1 MANSE
6 VEWLDSLRAAVEHQ
20 PIAVIRLS
28 PDQWEYLQDSRRGP
42 TEFSLAFPHAL
53 LKDIPRGT
61 VALLQVQSESGESLY
76 VGLIR
81 SKGAATTLD
90 SRIKIVRTGDLD
102 FPVTLAEIAEHIQ
115 EKRLAT
121 DLRSRIRGSEPVIR
135 LSPKL
140 SVAVLDVLA
149 NHQGNRGPLRVVA
162 EARSSVRRLS
172 DVRSLQGDAV
182 RMALRAFG
190 IGTDDRAR
198 QLELV
203 AGRETALTEITV
215 IEDAVIE
222 HDARAIP
229 GFTLASSDVTG
240 RAIFE
245 RAGER
250 LEVITA
256 NRRPLEGLFGV
267 DLIYLNEPRR
277 CVVMLQYK
285 MLEREGAAG
294 AENWVYRTDAQ
305 FRKELARMQPF
316 RKGAKPSPGE
326 YRLNPEVFY
335 FKFVKRMAAQ
345 SDASLIVPLDH
356 LEVLM
361 AGTKPRG
368 SRGSVRISYDALEGR
383 YLRQTG
389 FVDLLRSGYIG
400 AYATTTADLTTLIEA
415 TIREGR
421 ALVVAVQSRPAPQ
434 PSGMLS

>member
-1 MANSE
+1 MADSE
-6 VEWLDSLRAAVEHQ
+6 VEWLDSLREAVERQ
-20 PIAVIRLS
+20 PIAVVRLS
-28 PDQWEYLQDSRRGP
+28 PEQWERLQDSRRGP
-42 TEFSLAFPHAL
+42 TEFTLAFPHSL
-53 LKDIPRGT
+53 LKDVPRGT
-61 VALLQVQSESGESLY
+61 VALLQVQQESGESLY

-102 FPVTLAEIAEHIQ
+102 SPGTLPKIAEHIQ

-121 DLRSRIRGSEPVIR
+121 DFRARIESPESVIR

-149 NHQGNRGPLRVVA
+149 SHQGNRGPLRVIA
-162 EARSSVRRLS
+162 EARRSARRLS
-172 DVRSLQGDAV
+172 DARSLQGDAV

-198 QLELV
+198 QLDLV
-203 AGRETALTEITV
+203 AGRETALTEV
-215 IEDAVIE
+215 AVMEDAVIE

-267 DLIYLNEPRR
+267 DLIYLNEPRQ

-285 MLEREGAAG
+285 MLEQKGAAG
-294 AENWVYRTDAQ
+294 AENWVYRTDTQ
-305 FRKELARMQPF
+305 FKKELARMQRF
-316 RKGAKPSPGE
+316 RSGAKPSPGE

-361 AGTKPRG
+361 GGAKPRG

-400 AYATTTADLTTLIEA
+400 AYATTTADLRTLIEA

-421 ALVVAVQSRPAPQ
+421 ALVVAVQSRPVPQ
-434 PSGMLS
+434 PGGTLS